1 MDRRPDSFRGE
12 QRPETASTQNP
23 VDPVA
28 NPAAGEPL
36 GTTSGAVEPVS
47 RGEVE
52 LDYETEADPVDAP
65 EVTEG
70 RERGAAGGTVPRG
83 AIDASLDQPS
93 RTGVSGGTWIALIL
107 GAVVLVLLLIFIL
120 QNNVEADFAYF
131 GWTFSLP
138 LGIAMLF
145 AAIAGVLV
153 MGLFGSVRLVKLGHR
168 VRRLQKERVA
178 IKNQL
183 G

>member
-1 MDRRPDSFRGE
+1 MDRRPESPRGE
-12 QRPETASTQNP
+12 QLPESASGKNP
-23 VDPVA
+23 VDPRTGLT
-28 NPAAGEPL
+28 AGEPL
-36 GTTSGAVEPVS
+36 DTTSGSVEPVS
-47 RGEVE
+47 REVA
-52 LDYETEADPVDAP
+52 LDYETETDPVEAP
-65 EVTEG
+65 E
-70 RERGAAGGTVPRG
+70 AAGNQVREPAGGSATRPG
-83 AIDASLDQPS
+83 IDPSLDNPS

-153 MGLFGSVRLVKLGHR
+153 MGLFGSVRLIKLGHR
-168 VRRLQKERVA
+168 VRKLQKERET
-178 IKNQL
+178 IKGQL
-183 G
+183 R